1 VTPPSAHVSAPA
13 HVATITDPRAVIVA
27 AHRLAVVVTAV
38 VGLVLTFARSGAGNA
53 LHPLVFFTVQSNA
66 IFAAVM
72 LVALLRPRWSDTRR
86 GAVAVGAATLWISVT
101 GIVYHTLLSG
111 PFAMSGSTA
120 NPMTADS
127 ILLHTVTPLLAA
139 VGWLAIGRSQRTL
152 PWRWAALWLIY
163 PLGYLAFALL
173 RGLSTHDYPYPFV
186 DVNDLGYGGVALM
199 SLVLCVA
206 FWALGLAVIALG
218 RLSARLRERR
228 PTTTA

>member
-1 VTPPSAHVSAPA
+1 VTPSSA
-13 HVATITDPRAVIVA
+13 HVATVVAHRALIVA
-27 AHRLAVVVTAV
+27 AVV
-38 VGLVLTFARSGAGNA
+38 VGLVLTFMRSDVGSA

-66 IFAAVM
+66 ILAAVM
-72 LVALLRPRWSDTRR
+72 LLALLRPRWSGTRS
-86 GAVAVGAATLWISVT
+86 GAVVVGAATLWISVT
-101 GIVYHTLLSG
+101 GIVYHTLLTG

-139 VGWLAIGRSQRTL
+139 VGWLTIDRSQRTL

-163 PLGYLAFALL
+163 PLAYLAFALL

-186 DVNDLGYGGVALM
+186 DVNDLGYGGVTLM

-218 RLSARLRERR
+218 RLGVRLRERR
-228 PTTTA
+228 PTTA

>member
-1 VTPPSAHVSAPA
+1 MVEQSPVRVPV
-13 HVATITDPRAVIVA
+13 VAAYRVVIVLA
-27 AHRLAVVVTAV
+27 AI
-38 VGLVLTFARSGAGNA
+38 VGLVLTFQRSDAGNA

-66 IFAAVM
+66 ILAAVM
-72 LVALLRPRWSDTRR
+72 LLAVLRPRWPDTRA

-139 VGWLAIGRSQRTL
+139 VGWLAIGRAQRTL

-186 DVNDLGYGGVALM
+186 DVNDLGYGGVTLM

-218 RLSARLRERR
+218 RLAARVRERR
-228 PTTTA
+228 PTTAA